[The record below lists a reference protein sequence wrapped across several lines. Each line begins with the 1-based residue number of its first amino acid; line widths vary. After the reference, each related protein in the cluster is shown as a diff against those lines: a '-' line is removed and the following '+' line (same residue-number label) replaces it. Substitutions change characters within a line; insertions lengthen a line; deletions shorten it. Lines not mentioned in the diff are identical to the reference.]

1 MALTPE
7 MLVVVGLVVLVGY
20 TIFGATG
27 FGASPITIPVLAH
40 VLPLTFV
47 LSLAALLDLSAA
59 LALGFHTR
67 KQADTRELLTLVPFT
82 LVGLTLGVT
91 LLVRLPRNATLLTLG
106 LFVCGYALYVIVRRG
121 PARRLS
127 RYWAA
132 PAGVLGG
139 IVGALFGMGGPPY
152 VVYIAGRIQDPAAQ
166 RATISQMVILNVGL
180 RVVAFALAGLLV
192 STARIAVGLFVAG
205 WMAIARRRGGDH
217 RRHRRHRPRHPGAS
231 LISTLQ
237 RSRSSRRT
245 YRRSCECSPC
255 ARRCVRAG
263 RA

>member
-1 MALTPE
+1 MALAPE
-7 MLVVVGLVVLVGY
+7 MLVLVGLVVLVGY

-152 VVYIAGRIQDPAAQ
+152 VVYIAGRIPDPAAQ

-192 STARIAVGLFVAG
+192 SHALWIAVMLLLPVAGAGVWIGHRVHVNVAPATMARTIGTALFVT
-205 WMAIARRRGGDH
+205 
-217 RRHRRHRPRHPGAS
+217 GAS
-231 LISTLQ
+231 LIL
-237 RSRSSRRT
+237 RT
-245 YRRSCECSPC
+245 W
-255 ARRCVRAG
+255 
-263 RA
+263 

>member
-7 MLVVVGLVVLVGY
+7 MMILVGLVVLVGY

-40 VLPLTFV
+40 LLPLTFV

-106 LFVCGYALYVIVRRG
+106 LFVCGYALYVMLRRG
-121 PARRLS
+121 PAPRLS

-132 PAGVLGG
+132 PAGLFGG

-152 VVYIAGRIQDPAAQ
+152 VVYITGRIPDPAVQ

-180 RVVAFALAGLLV
+180 RVVAFALTGLLLSRALWIAVMLTLPVAWAGLWVGNRAHV
-192 STARIAVGLFVAG
+192 SLAPAMMARLIGAALFLT
-205 WMAIARRRGGDH
+205 
-217 RRHRRHRPRHPGAS
+217 GAA
-231 LISTLQ
+231 LIV
-237 RSRSSRRT
+237 RT
-245 YRRSCECSPC
+245 F
-255 ARRCVRAG
+255 
-263 RA
+263 